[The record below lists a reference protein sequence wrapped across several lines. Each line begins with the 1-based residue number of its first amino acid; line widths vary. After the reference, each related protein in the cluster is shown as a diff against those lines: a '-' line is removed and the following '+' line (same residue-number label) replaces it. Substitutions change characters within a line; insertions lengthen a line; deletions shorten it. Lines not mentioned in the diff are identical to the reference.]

1 MLPSFRRPATLAFIL
16 AAACGSLGMAADPV
30 TPIEA
35 LARLKDGNAEFVANP
50 SGALPIS
57 VELRTALAKGQ
68 APSATVLSCSDSRV
82 PPEIIFR
89 AGLGELFVVR
99 AVGEV
104 ADRAVLASVE
114 YGAEHLHTPLIV
126 VMGHESC
133 GAVKAAMETPATK
146 SMGVNLDYV
155 LKAIRPAVAAAA
167 SAPEA
172 AQLKTA
178 ILENVEKSIN
188 DLVGSSS
195 VLRRR
200 FDAREVGIVGAYY
213 ELSTGRVHFSE
224 PLSPSVLK
232 AHSR

>member
-1 MLPSFRRPATLAFIL
+1 MTLSLRRRVMLTVVL
-16 AAACGSLGMAADPV
+16 AAACASLGVAADPV
-30 TPIEA
+30 TPNEA
-35 LARLKDGNAEFVANP
+35 IARLKDGNAAFVSDPA
-50 SGALPIS
+50 GALPVSAEI
-57 VELRTALAKGQ
+57 RTALAKGQ
-68 APSATVLSCSDSRV
+68 APFATILSCSDSRV

-104 ADRAVLASVE
+104 ADKTVLASVE

-126 VMGHESC
+126 IMGHESC

-172 AQLKTA
+172 QRLKMA

-188 DLVGSSS
+188 DLIEGSTT
-195 VLRRR
+195 LRHL
-200 FDAREVGIVGAYY
+200 FETREVGLVGAYY
-213 ELSTGRVHFSE
+213 ELATGRVHFSD
-224 PLSPSVLK
+224 PLAPTVVK
-232 AHSR
+232 AKHP